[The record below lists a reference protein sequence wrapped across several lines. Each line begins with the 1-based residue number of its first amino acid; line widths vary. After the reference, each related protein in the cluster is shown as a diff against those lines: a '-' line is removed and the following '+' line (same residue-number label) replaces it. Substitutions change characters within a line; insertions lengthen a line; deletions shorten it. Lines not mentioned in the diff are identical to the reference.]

1 MAKEKDIAI
10 DDEYFDSE
18 LKSLL
23 EGTLKG
29 KKLFYRFSKKWHG
42 FIYSLHREDRLI
54 LLKMVL
60 DICNYNECNI
70 NTINIQY
77 SQSNIDSFFFVLT
90 ITLL

>member
-29 KKLFYRFSKKWHG
+29 KKLF
-42 FIYSLHREDRLI
+42 
-54 LLKMVL
+54 
-60 DICNYNECNI
+60 
-70 NTINIQY
+70 
-77 SQSNIDSFFFVLT
+77 IDSAKSGTISWIVLT
-90 ITLL
+90 RMIE